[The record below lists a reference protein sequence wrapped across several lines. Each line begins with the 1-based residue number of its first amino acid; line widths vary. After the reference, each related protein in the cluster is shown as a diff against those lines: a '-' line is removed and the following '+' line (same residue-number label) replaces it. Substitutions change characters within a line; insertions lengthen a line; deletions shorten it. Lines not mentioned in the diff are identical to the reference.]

1 MADRVSSGLRALWT
15 LTVAVTA
22 RVARHGQMA
31 RASQFAYVAFLAS
44 IPFMFVLVSVLGLIA
59 SPSDYAELIDRTRGT
74 IPDQVADFLD
84 SLLQAASASTSQSA
98 VFLAIGLIAGLWLAG
113 NVTGSITDG
122 LDDALGRAHRPWVHG
137 KARALGLAAITGV
150 VFALTTIMAVLGP
163 VVITWVFEKVHASG
177 FGKVTAQLLV
187 AVTAALI
194 FWVFLVLLYRFAPNE
209 DGVRWREVV
218 PGAVVGLAGWLIV
231 ANLFRLYVDNF
242 GSYNR
247 VYGSL
252 GVVVIYL
259 VFLYLTGLTILIGG
273 EMSAEL
279 HQRGRGD
286 EAERQDPAP
295 AFP

>member
-1 MADRVSSGLRALWT
+1 M
-15 LTVAVTA
+15 
-22 RVARHGQMA
+22 
-31 RASQFAYVAFLAS
+31 
-44 IPFMFVLVSVLGLIA
+44 
-59 SPSDYAELIDRTRGT
+59 
-74 IPDQVADFLD
+74 
-84 SLLQAASASTSQSA
+84 
-98 VFLAIGLIAGLWLAG
+98 
-113 NVTGSITDG
+113 
-122 LDDALGRAHRPWVHG
+122 
-137 KARALGLAAITGV
+137 
-150 VFALTTIMAVLGP
+150 
-163 VVITWVFEKVHASG
+163 
-177 FGKVTAQLLV
+177 
-187 AVTAALI
+187 
-194 FWVFLVLLYRFAPNE
+194 
-209 DGVRWREVV
+209 RWREVV
-218 PGAVVGLAGWLIV
+218 PGAMVGLAGWLIV